1 MIKGYDFGKYED
13 RIAILIEACNTV
25 DVERIHNEYLFLKNV
40 SMKDKDEVFAID
52 YLEQEVKM
60 VYFRAIDLFSYEIDK
75 KKGGKSN
82 GKFGKQQTT

>member
-1 MIKGYDFGKYED
+1 MIKGYDFGKYES

-25 DVERIHNEYLFLKNV
+25 DIEKIHDEYVYLKDV

-60 VYFRAIDLFSYEIDK
+60 LYFRAIDLFSYEIAK
-75 KKGGKSN
+75 KEGGKSN
-82 GKFGKQQTT
+82 G